1 MKIVTML
8 GKDICT
14 ARGMIVAMSFTTED
28 MKRAGVES

>member
-14 ARGMIVAMSFTTED
+14 AIRMVVAMSFTTED
-28 MKRAGVES
+28 MKMAGVES